1 MFVRVPEQ
9 PPEVWQRFRLPDEG
23 FEFGEAGSLYRARIV
38 AGSQRALSH
47 FHALIGYLA
56 SSVSLRLQDIRPV
69 DPHQPRETE
78 DEQVLAGFASWQGDG
93 LDQEKVRIAMHGARG
108 VLARE
113 GGVEVAV
120 FDDEDQVSLG
130 PNLDVFVYART
141 ARWYPLLR
149 GLGLVRYQAIPPR
162 SWRLR
167 PTEFPPSEAVRRTI
181 RDIARRFGAEPV

>member
-23 FEFGEAGSLYRARIV
+23 FEFGDAEGLFRARIV
-38 AGSQRALSH
+38 AGSQRALSL

-56 SSVSLRLQDIRPV
+56 PTVSLRVLDIRPAPP
-69 DPHQPRETE
+69 DPPREPGEEPT
-78 DEQVLAGFASWQGDG
+78 LAAFASWQGDG
-93 LDQEKVRIAMHGARG
+93 LDQEKVRIAIDGARG

-113 GGVEVAV
+113 GGVEVSV
-120 FDDEDQVSLG
+120 FDEEDQVTLG
-130 PNLDVFVYART
+130 PNLDAFVYART

-149 GLGLVRYQAIPPR
+149 GLGLVRYQAIPSR

-167 PTEFPPSEAVRRTI
+167 PAEFPPSEAVRRTI